1 MKPFAMTL
9 FTKHHLGLT
18 AICLA
23 MVGSVHA
30 QGLKVAPSLLGPRAQ
45 AAIQQSN
52 EPVAAD
58 HIVAVVN
65 SEPITNH
72 EVRSRLDRLEQQA
85 TRSGT
90 PMPPR
95 DQGLKQVLEALILE
109 KAQLQLAAELGIR
122 VEKSMLDEAEQT
134 VARQNQVSV
143 AAMHAQLQAQGTS
156 LLEFR
161 DNIRRQL
168 TLQRLREREVESRVR
183 VSELDLDR
191 FLSEK
196 MDNPGADLQLN
207 LAQVLVVVP
216 EGVEPARL
224 ATLMQ
229 RAQMVAGKARAGED
243 FAALVRE
250 YSDAPDRS
258 AGGAMGLRGADRY
271 PDLFVLA
278 TRQAA
283 VGGVVGPVRSPAGFH
298 ILKVLDKRIA
308 GLPDAVAPQ
317 TRARHIL
324 LRPTA
329 QMPEAAALAKLAT
342 LRQQIVGGQATF
354 EALAKEFSQDSSAAQ
369 GGDLGWVGAGVFV
382 PEFEEVMNRLAINEI
397 SPPIASRFGA
407 HLIQVLERRQVEL
420 TPREQ
425 REQIRQ
431 LVREQKLE
439 EAYAKWL
446 EDIRVRAYVEYR
458 EPPQ

>member
-1 MKPFAMTL
+1 MTFL
-9 FTKHHLGLT
+9 NKHTLGLT
-18 AICLA
+18 AMCLVMA
-23 MVGSVHA
+23 GSVHA
-30 QGLKVAPSLLGPRAQ
+30 QGLKVAPGLLGPKAQ

-52 EPVAAD
+52 EPLAAD

-72 EVRSRLDRLEQQA
+72 EVRSRLERLEQQA
-85 TRSGT
+85 ARSGAPIPSRAEST
-90 PMPPR
+90 
-95 DQGLKQVLEALILE
+95 KQVLEVLILE
-109 KAQLQLAAELGIR
+109 KAQLQLATEAGIR
-122 VEKSMLDEAEQT
+122 IEKATLDEAELN
-134 VARQNQVSV
+134 VARQNQVTV
-143 AAMHAQLQAQGTS
+143 ARMHEQLQAQGMG
-156 LLEFR
+156 LMEFR
-161 DNIRRQL
+161 ENIRRQL
-168 TLQRLREREVESRVR
+168 MLQRLREREVDARVR

-207 LAQVLVVVP
+207 LSQVLVVVP
-216 EGVEPARL
+216 ENVEPARL
-224 ATLMQ
+224 ASLMK
-229 RAQMVAGKARAGED
+229 RAQTVAEKARAGED
-243 FAALVRE
+243 FAGLVRE

-258 AGGAMGLRGADRY
+258 NGGAMGMRGADRY

-278 TRQAA
+278 TRSVQA
-283 VGGVVGPVRSPAGFH
+283 GGIAGPVRSPAGFH
-298 ILKVLDKRIA
+298 VLKVLEKKIA

-317 TRARHIL
+317 THARHIL

-329 QMPEAAALAKLAT
+329 QLPEAAALAKLAA
-342 LRQQIVGGQATF
+342 LRQQIMSGQATF
-354 EALAKEFSQDSSAAQ
+354 EALAKEVSQDSSAAQ

-382 PEFEEVMNRLAINEI
+382 PEFEDVMNRLAINEI
-397 SPPIASRFGA
+397 SNPIASRFGA
-407 HLIQVLERRQVEL
+407 HLIQVLERRQLAL

-439 EAYAKWL
+439 EAYTKWL